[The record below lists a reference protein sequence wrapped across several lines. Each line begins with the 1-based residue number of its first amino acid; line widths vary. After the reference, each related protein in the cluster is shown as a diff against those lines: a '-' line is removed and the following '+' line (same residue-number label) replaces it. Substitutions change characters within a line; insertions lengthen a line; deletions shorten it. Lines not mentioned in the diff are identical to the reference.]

1 MSTLFFR
8 NRRLLA
14 LLLLLITV
22 SGLASLA
29 VLPRA
34 EDPEIVARNAL
45 VTTFFPGADAERVE
59 ALVTEK
65 LESELAEV
73 QELREMTS
81 VSRAGVS
88 IVALELVDEVQD
100 ASPVWSRVRDRLD
113 DARVVL
119 PPGASEPDFERFEIS
134 AFTLIAGLR
143 WGDGRESDGVLRRWA
158 EELEDRWR
166 ALPGTRDVDGYGKP
180 EEEIRVDIDPARLAS
195 LGLTPTDVARA
206 IEARDAKVAAGVLR
220 GRGTDLL
227 VEVSGEVESLDDI
240 RGTAVEYG
248 REGQSI
254 LVGDLGE
261 VRRGLVTPTG
271 SMALIDGKPG
281 ILVGTR
287 MQTGQR
293 VDSWTRR
300 AKAVF
305 EEFAGDVSR
314 GIETELIFEQA
325 RYTESRLN
333 GLTQNLGLGALLVVG
348 VLFVTLGWRA
358 AVLVGAALPLAVLM
372 VLSGLRFL
380 GVPLHQMSVTG
391 LIIALGL
398 LIDNAIVMVDE
409 VRHRLGTG
417 KSRLESIGASV
428 RELAVPLLGSTLT
441 TVLAFLP
448 LVLMPGPAGEFVG
461 SIAISVILA
470 LLSSLFLALTVV
482 PALTGLFDS
491 PGERTKKARFWR
503 TGFSSSFLEG
513 LYRKGIRLLVSHP
526 LLAVAVSLALPIAG
540 FIQARHLEEQF
551 FPPADRDQFAIE
563 LRLSSST
570 SIQGTR
576 EVVEAARERILAH
589 PEVLS
594 TTWTL
599 GGSAPK
605 FFYNMLEAQDG
616 APFFAQAMV
625 QCASPDASREMLH
638 VLQDE
643 LDAAFPEAQFL
654 TKQLEQGPPFEAPVE
669 LRIFGDD
676 LDRLDELGAAVRREL
691 AAVPGVTHTRA
702 KLGERE
708 AQLNFVTDEVLARRV
723 GWSQRRLADK
733 LRSDLDGTVGGSMLE
748 ATEELPIRVRVA
760 EEQRRG
766 VEDVLAHGLRAGS
779 GAGWTSLDNL
789 GDLQLSPEVSSIPHW
804 NGERVNTIQGFLTA
818 GLLPEIALRGFQE
831 RLERAGIHPP
841 AGIRFEWG
849 GEAAERDEAVG
860 NLLSS
865 AGVLMVLMLAT
876 LVLSF
881 QSFRYA
887 VAIGV
892 VAVLSAGLSLLALRV
907 FGHPFGFMAIV
918 GTMGLIGVAIND
930 AIVVLASLVHDEEAH
945 TGDPDAITR
954 VVLRASRHV
963 VSTTLTTM
971 AGFVPLLLAGGEF
984 WPPLAIAIAGGV
996 GGATLLAVTWIPAC
1010 FRWVEPRRRRARTR
1024 AEARD
1029 RATLAPA

>member
-22 SGLASLA
+22 SGLASLT

-34 EDPEIVARNAL
+34 EDPEIVARNAV
-45 VTTFFPGADAERVE
+45 VTTLFPGADAERVE

-65 LESELAEV
+65 LEEELAEI

-81 VSRAGVS
+81 VSRAGIS
-88 IVALELVDEVQD
+88 IVTLELVDGVKD

-119 PPGASEPDFERFEIS
+119 PQGASEPDFERFEIS

-143 WGDGRESDGVLRRWA
+143 WIDGRESDGILRRWA

-195 LGLTPTDVARA
+195 LGLTAGDIARA

-220 GRGTDLL
+220 GRSTDLL
-227 VEVSGEVESLDDI
+227 VEVSGELESLEDI
-240 RGTAVEYG
+240 RSIAIQYGT
-248 REGQSI
+248 EGQSVR
-254 LVGDLGE
+254 VGDLAE
-261 VRRGLVTPTG
+261 VRRGLVSPHR
-271 SMALIDGKPG
+271 SMALIEGQPG

-287 MQTGQR
+287 MQTGLR
-293 VDSWTRR
+293 VDTWTRR
-300 AKAVF
+300 AKEIF
-305 EEFAGDVSR
+305 EDFQADLSR
-314 GIETELIFEQA
+314 GLEAELVFEQA
-325 RYTESRLN
+325 RYTESRLT
-333 GLTQNLGLGALLVVG
+333 GLTQNLGLGALLVVL

-358 AVLVGAALPLAVLM
+358 ALLVGAALPLAVLM

-409 VRHRLGTG
+409 VRHRLGVG
-417 KSRLESIGASV
+417 CSRLDAIGASV

-491 PGERTKKARFWR
+491 PKERSKGSRFWR
-503 TGFSSSFLEG
+503 NGISSPVLERI
-513 LYRKGIRLLVSHP
+513 YRKVIRALVSHP
-526 LLAVAVSLALPIAG
+526 ILAIVVSLALPVAG

-563 LRLSSST
+563 LRLTSST
-570 SIQGTR
+570 SIESTR
-576 EVVEAARERILAH
+576 SVVEAAREKILAH
-589 PEVLS
+589 PEVIS

-625 QCASPDASREMLH
+625 QCTSPGSARRMLQT
-638 VLQDE
+638 LQDE
-643 LDAAFPEAQFL
+643 LDAEFPGAQFL

-676 LDRLDELGAAVRREL
+676 LDRLHELGAAVRREL
-691 AAVPGVTHTRA
+691 ASVPGVTHTRA

-708 AQLNFVTDEVLARRV
+708 AQLHFETDEVRARRI
-723 GWSQRRLADK
+723 GWTQRRIAEE
-733 LRSDLDGTVGGSMLE
+733 LRSDLDGMTGGSVLE
-748 ATEELPIRVRVA
+748 STEELSIRVRVA
-760 EEQRRG
+760 EGERDRI
-766 VEDVLAHGLRAGS
+766 EDILAFGIHPS
-779 GAGWTSLDNL
+779 PNSPWTSLDRL
-789 GDLQLSPEVSSIPHW
+789 GHLELTPEVSSISHW
-804 NGERVNTIQGFLTA
+804 NGDRVNTIQGFLTA
-818 GLLPEIALRGFQE
+818 GLLPETAQRGFQD
-831 RLERAGIHPP
+831 RLERANIAPP
-841 AGIRFEWG
+841 PGFRFEWG

-860 NLLSS
+860 NLMSS

-887 VAIGV
+887 LVIGLVAI
-892 VAVLSAGLSLLALRV
+892 LSAGLSMLALRI

-945 TGDPDAITR
+945 GGDPDAITH

-963 VSTTLTTM
+963 LSTTLTTI
-971 AGFVPLLLAGGEF
+971 AGFVPLLVAGGEF

-996 GGATLLAVTWIPAC
+996 GGATLLAVTLIPAC
-1010 FRWVEPRRRRARTR
+1010 FRWIEPRRRRARAR